1 MDHRNVHDLILSFF
15 ITQVSCRYPQRPFE
29 LVIFFLPCFCSTHWS
44 PLKSACCSHT
54 NLLHH
59 RTSRRMPIHTTQPFF
74 SLWDPI
80 TLPKLYR
87 RIRAQTPSDFL
98 AHKPI
103 LGQPSPHT
111 PAHQRSEFRT
121 SESWFQGPSIPWE
134 WEEMFLPAGDPSL
147 SRGTNQVKGWLDFNH

>member
-1 MDHRNVHDLILSFF
+1 MD
-15 ITQVSCRYPQRPFE
+15 PQKCPQSH
-29 LVIFFLPCFCSTHWS
+29 LVLLYNPGLMQISTKALRVGHFFLPCFCSTHWS
-44 PLKSACCSHT
+44 PLKSARCSHT

-80 TLPKLYR
+80 ALPKLYR
-87 RIRAQTPSDFL
+87 RIRAQPPSDFL

-111 PAHQRSEFRT
+111 PAQRRSEFCT
-121 SESWFQGPSIPWE
+121 SEIWFQGPSIPWE
-134 WEEMFLPAGDPSL
+134 
-147 SRGTNQVKGWLDFNH
+147 